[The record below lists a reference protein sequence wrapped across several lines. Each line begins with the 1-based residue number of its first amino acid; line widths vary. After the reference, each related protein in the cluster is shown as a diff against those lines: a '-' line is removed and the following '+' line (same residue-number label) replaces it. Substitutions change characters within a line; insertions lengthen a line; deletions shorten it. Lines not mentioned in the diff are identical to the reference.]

1 VAHKC
6 EFFFLYL
13 FLFFFISFFFTIYGV
28 VVAGSRGDVYF
39 WRVGLGVVGLKRYEY
54 FFFGSRLGVVITNLF
69 AATAEMGVVAFFFP
83 RRRFWE
89 SFV

>member
-1 VAHKC
+1 M
-6 EFFFLYL
+6 
-13 FLFFFISFFFTIYGV
+13 
-28 VVAGSRGDVYF
+28 VAGSRGDVHF
-39 WRVGLGVVGLKRYEY
+39 WRMGLGVVGLKRYEY
-54 FFFGSRLGVVITNLF
+54 IFFGSRLGVVITNLF